1 MADDGGVTR
10 LDPGPTRPPLLRTV
24 LGEQLRRLRHDQG
37 RTLADVAATAA
48 LSLAYLSE
56 VERGRKE
63 ISSEVLAA
71 LCEALGISLADL
83 LAMVREAM
91 RPVAPDRSL
100 VRVAAAGR
108 HLARGEVDGTVL
120 PLGLARPGP
129 GGIIRT
135 PVARAA

>member
-1 MADDGGVTR
+1 MGVTG
-10 LDPGPTRPPLLRTV
+10 LDTAPVRPPLLRDV
-24 LGEQLRRLRHDQG
+24 LGEQLRRLRHGQG
-37 RTLADVAATAA
+37 RTLADVAAAAA

-63 ISSEVLAA
+63 VSSEVLAA

-83 LAMVREAM
+83 LAMVRDAM

-108 HLARGEVDGTVL
+108 HTARGEVDAVL
-120 PLGLARPGP
+120 PLGLARPGLT
-129 GGIIRT
+129 GGVG
-135 PVARAA
+135 PEVRAA

>member
-1 MADDGGVTR
+1 MGVMATE
-10 LDPGPTRPPLLRTV
+10 RPPLLRDV
-24 LGEQLRRLRHDQG
+24 LGEQLRRLRHEQG

-83 LAMVREAM
+83 LAMVRDAM
-91 RPVAPDRSL
+91 KPVAPDRA
-100 VRVAAAGR
+100 VIRVAATRRHTAAGR
-108 HLARGEVDGTVL
+108 VDGDVL
-120 PLGLARPGP
+120 PMGLSRSRLT
-129 GGIIRT
+129 GGHA
-135 PVARAA
+135 PSPEMRAA

>member
-1 MADDGGVTR
+1 MGVTH
-10 LDPGPTRPPLLRTV
+10 LVGVGPVRPRLLRDV

-83 LAMVREAM
+83 LAMVRDAM
-91 RPVAPDRSL
+91 KPVQPDRAL
-100 VRVAAAGR
+100 IRVAATRR
-108 HLARGEVDGTVL
+108 HTARGEVDGVL
-120 PLGLARPGP
+120 PLGLGRSTAT
-129 GGIIRT
+129 GGVVRT
-135 PVARAA
+135 PEARAA